1 MSSRFVGVFGVDFT
15 SAPSPKKPIM
25 LARAVLE
32 NGTDRM
38 PETSCLKLLGFER
51 FSDWHAF
58 ECFLRAPW
66 TNRQDYDPS
75 VIVAGFDFPFGLPK
89 DLLKA
94 WQWDR
99 LDYRQIARKFADQDR
114 SYWVAALKRFCEPRP
129 VGHKFAHR
137 ACDGPA
143 GSSPSMKWV
152 NPPVVFMYREGFK
165 RLIDAGWHLPGFEA
179 PLHID
184 TPLDID
190 TPMVT
195 DTPLDIEAA
204 LDVAGSPA
212 VDMPVALEAYP
223 GHLARSLIGKLS
235 YKSDSVPNDPK
246 RLEIRGAM
254 LGALAARLPFEFI
267 VEKSHTDLMLNDGR
281 GDAIDAWFCTIQ
293 AAWAAMKGPPYW
305 GADEDAD
312 PQEGWIA
319 SIDLVN
325 ALKPKV

>member
-1 MSSRFVGVFGVDFT
+1 MSSRLIGVLGVDFT
-15 SAPSPKKPIM
+15 SAPGVKKPIV

-32 NGTDRM
+32 DRSDRM
-38 PETSCLKLLGFER
+38 PATSRLKLLGFER
-51 FSDWHAF
+51 FSDWLAF
-58 ECFLRAPW
+58 ERFLHAPW
-66 TNRQDYDPS
+66 TDRQAYDPS
-75 VIVAGFDFPFGLPK
+75 VVVGGFDFPFGLPK

-99 LDYRQIARKFADQDR
+99 LDYRQIAMKFADQDR

-129 VGHKFAHR
+129 IGHKFAHR

-165 RLIDAGWHLPGFEA
+165 RLIDAGWHLPGFDA
-179 PLHID
+179 
-184 TPLDID
+184 
-190 TPMVT
+190 
-195 DTPLDIEAA
+195 PLDIEAT
-204 LDVAGSPA
+204 LDVAAPSDIAALPA

-246 RLEIRGAM
+246 RSEVRGAM

-281 GDAIDAWFCTIQ
+281 GDAIDAWLCTIQ

-325 ALKPKV
+325 TLKPKA

>member
-1 MSSRFVGVFGVDFT
+1 MSSRLIGVLGVDFT
-15 SAPSPKKPIM
+15 SAPGAKKPIM

-32 NGTDRM
+32 GRSDRM
-38 PETSCLKLLGFER
+38 PATSRLKLLGFER
-51 FSDWHAF
+51 LSDWHAF
-58 ECFLRAPW
+58 ERFLHAPW
-66 TNRQDYDPS
+66 SDRQAYDPS
-75 VIVAGFDFPFGLPK
+75 VMVGGFDFPFGLPK
-89 DLLKA
+89 ELLKA
-94 WQWDR
+94 WQWDQ
-99 LDYRQIARKFADQDR
+99 LDYRQIAMKFACKHR

-165 RLIDAGWHLPGFEA
+165 RLIDAGWHLPGF
-179 PLHID
+179 D

-195 DTPLDIEAA
+195 DTPLDSEVAS
-204 LDVAGSPA
+204 DVEVLVG
-212 VDMPVALEAYP
+212 VETPVALEAYP
-223 GHLARSLIGKLS
+223 GHLARALIGKLS

-246 RLEIRGAM
+246 RLEIRSAM
-254 LGALAARLPFEFI
+254 LKALAARLPFEFI
-267 VEKSHTDLMLNDGR
+267 VDQIHTDLMLEDGR
-281 GDAIDAWFCTIQ
+281 GDAIDAWLCAIQ

-319 SIDLVN
+319 SIDL
-325 ALKPKV
+325 ASQLKPKA

>member
-1 MSSRFVGVFGVDFT
+1 MSSRLIGVLGVDFT
-15 SAPSPKKPIM
+15 SAPGEKKPIV

-32 NGTDRM
+32 GRSDRM
-38 PETSCLKLLGFER
+38 PATSRLKLLGFER
-51 FSDWHAF
+51 FSDWLAF
-58 ECFLRAPW
+58 ERFLHAPW
-66 TNRQDYDPS
+66 ADRQVYDPS
-75 VIVAGFDFPFGLPK
+75 VVVGGFDFPFGLPK

-99 LDYRQIARKFADQDR
+99 LDYRQIAMKFADQDR

-129 VGHKFAHR
+129 IGHKFAHR

-179 PLHID
+179 PL
-184 TPLDID
+184 
-190 TPMVT
+190 
-195 DTPLDIEAA
+195 DIEATF
-204 LDVAGSPA
+204 DVAGSPA

-223 GHLARSLIGKLS
+223 GHLARALIGKLS

-246 RLEIRGAM
+246 RLEIRSAM
-254 LGALAARLPFEFI
+254 LGALAARLPFELI
-267 VEKSHTDLMLNDGR
+267 VDQIDTDLMLEDGR
-281 GDAIDAWFCTIQ
+281 GDVIDAWLCAIQ

-325 ALKPKV
+325 TLKPKA

>member
-1 MSSRFVGVFGVDFT
+1 
-15 SAPSPKKPIM
+15 
-25 LARAVLE
+25 
-32 NGTDRM
+32 
-38 PETSCLKLLGFER
+38 
-51 FSDWHAF
+51 
-58 ECFLRAPW
+58 
-66 TNRQDYDPS
+66 
-75 VIVAGFDFPFGLPK
+75 
-89 DLLKA
+89 
-94 WQWDR
+94 
-99 LDYRQIARKFADQDR
+99 
-114 SYWVAALKRFCEPRP
+114 
-129 VGHKFAHR
+129 
-137 ACDGPA
+137 
-143 GSSPSMKWV
+143 MKWV

-179 PLHID
+179 PL
-184 TPLDID
+184 DIKAASD
-190 TPMVT
+190 VAGSPDV
-195 DTPLDIEAA
+195 EAA
-204 LDVAGSPA
+204 LDVAAPPD
-212 VDMPVALEAYP
+212 VDIPVALEAYP

-281 GDAIDAWFCTIQ
+281 GDAIDAWLCTIQ

-325 ALKPKV
+325 TLKPKA

>member
-1 MSSRFVGVFGVDFT
+1 MSSRLIGVLGVDFT
-15 SAPSPKKPIM
+15 SAPGVKKPIV

-32 NGTDRM
+32 GRSDRA
-38 PETSCLKLLGFER
+38 PATSRLKLLGFER
-51 FSDWHAF
+51 FSDWLAY
-58 ECFLRAPW
+58 ERFLHAPW
-66 TNRQDYDPS
+66 TDRQAYDPS
-75 VIVAGFDFPFGLPK
+75 VVVGGFDFPFGLPK

-99 LDYRQIARKFADQDR
+99 LDYRQIAMKFAGQDR
-114 SYWVAALKRFCEPRP
+114 SYWVAALRRFCEPRP

-179 PLHID
+179 PL
-184 TPLDID
+184 
-190 TPMVT
+190 
-195 DTPLDIEAA
+195 DIEAA
-204 LDVAGSPA
+204 SEFDI
-212 VDMPVALEAYP
+212 PVALEAYP

-254 LGALAARLPFEFI
+254 LGTLAARLPFDLI
-267 VEKSHTDLMLNDGR
+267 VDQIHTDLMLEDGR
-281 GDAIDAWFCTIQ
+281 GDAIDALLCAIQ
-293 AAWAAMKGPPYW
+293 AAWAAMKGPPCW

-325 ALKPKV
+325 TLKPKA

>member
-1 MSSRFVGVFGVDFT
+1 MSSRLIGVLGVDFT
-15 SAPSPKKPIM
+15 SAPGAKKPIV

-32 NGTDRM
+32 GRSDRM
-38 PETSCLKLLGFER
+38 PETSRLKLLGFER
-51 FSDWHAF
+51 FSDWLAF
-58 ECFLRAPW
+58 ERFLHAPW
-66 TNRQDYDPS
+66 ADRQVYDPS
-75 VIVAGFDFPFGLPK
+75 VVVGGFDFPFGLPK

-99 LDYRQIARKFADQDR
+99 LDYRQIAMKFADHDR

-129 VGHKFAHR
+129 IGHKFAHR

-165 RLIDAGWHLPGFEA
+165 RLIDAGWHLPGFDA
-179 PLHID
+179 
-184 TPLDID
+184 
-190 TPMVT
+190 
-195 DTPLDIEAA
+195 PLDIEAT
-204 LDVAGSPA
+204 LDVAAPSDIAALPDVVA
-212 VDMPVALEAYP
+212 LPEVDIPVALEAYP
-223 GHLARSLIGKLS
+223 GHLARALIGKLS

-246 RLEIRGAM
+246 RLEIRSAM

-267 VEKSHTDLMLNDGR
+267 VDQIDTDLMIEDGR
-281 GDAIDAWFCTIQ
+281 GDVIDAWLCAIQ

-325 ALKPKV
+325 TLKPKA

>member
-15 SAPSPKKPIM
+15 SAPSAKKPIM

-38 PETSCLKLLGFER
+38 PETTCLKLLGFER

-75 VIVAGFDFPFGLPK
+75 AIVAGFDFPFGLPK

-99 LDYRQIARKFADQDR
+99 LDYRQIAMKFAGQDR

-129 VGHKFAHR
+129 VGHKFSHR

-179 PLHID
+179 PL
-184 TPLDID
+184 
-190 TPMVT
+190 
-195 DTPLDIEAA
+195 DIEAT
-204 LDVAGSPA
+204 LDVAGSPD
-212 VDMPVALEAYP
+212 VDIPVALEAYP

>member
-1 MSSRFVGVFGVDFT
+1 
-15 SAPSPKKPIM
+15 
-25 LARAVLE
+25 
-32 NGTDRM
+32 
-38 PETSCLKLLGFER
+38 
-51 FSDWHAF
+51 
-58 ECFLRAPW
+58 
-66 TNRQDYDPS
+66 
-75 VIVAGFDFPFGLPK
+75 
-89 DLLKA
+89 
-94 WQWDR
+94 
-99 LDYRQIARKFADQDR
+99 
-114 SYWVAALKRFCEPRP
+114 
-129 VGHKFAHR
+129 
-137 ACDGPA
+137 
-143 GSSPSMKWV
+143 
-152 NPPVVFMYREGFK
+152 MYREGFK

-179 PLHID
+179 PLLID

-190 TPMVT
+190 TPIVT
-195 DTPLDIEAA
+195 DTPLDIKAASDVAGSPDGEAA
-204 LDVAGSPA
+204 LDVAAPPG

-281 GDAIDAWFCTIQ
+281 GDAIDAWLCTIQ

-325 ALKPKV
+325 TLKPKA